1 MTGENELGD
10 TPTGEM
16 GVGLG
21 EDRTLTNPATA
32 GAPDGAAADSVS
44 PPDELEFAALL
55 CSRVCHDVIS
65 PVGAIVNGLEVLEE
79 EEDDEM
85 REHALLLIAKS
96 ALQASAKLQF
106 ARLAFGASGSAGAM
120 IELSDAQRA
129 AEGLM
134 NGGRIELAWDAKPG
148 ALHKTRMK
156 LLMNVIQY
164 ATGAIPR
171 GGELKIIVEN
181 GNEGMMVVATGP
193 RARVPE
199 HADLAA
205 GASFSGLPDSRAIQP
220 YLIGLLSKSLHAAV
234 SVNQAMEEGPVIFA
248 VTYGPDAE
256 NDDGMIG

>member
-1 MTGENELGD
+1 MTSND
-10 TPTGEM
+10 
-16 GVGLG
+16 VK
-21 EDRTLTNPATA
+21 
-32 GAPDGAAADSVS
+32 PDD
-44 PPDELEFAALL
+44 LEFAALL

-79 EEDDEM
+79 EDDDEM

-106 ARLAFGASGSAGAM
+106 ARLAFGASGSAGAE
-120 IELSDAQRA
+120 IEIDDARRA

-134 NGGRIELAWDAKPG
+134 AGGRITLAWDVKPG

-156 LLMNVIQY
+156 LLMNLVQF

-181 GNEGMMVVATGP
+181 GNDGMVLVATGD

-199 HADLAA
+199 HSDLA
-205 GASFSGLPDSRAIQP
+205 SGMSLDAMPDSRAVQP
-220 YLIGLLSKSLHAAV
+220 YLIGLLCRALHASLAV
-234 SVNQAMEEGPVIFA
+234 SQPMEDGPVTFA
-248 VTYGPDAE
+248 LTYGPDAE
-256 NDDGMIG
+256 NITGMIG